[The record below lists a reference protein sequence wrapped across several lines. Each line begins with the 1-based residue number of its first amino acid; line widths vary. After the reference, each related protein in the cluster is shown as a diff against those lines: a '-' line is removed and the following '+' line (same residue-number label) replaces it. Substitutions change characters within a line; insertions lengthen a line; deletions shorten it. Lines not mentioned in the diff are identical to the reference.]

1 MRGRSVHGS
10 YVRPNSGL
18 FLSFIFLIRAGAQR
32 ILEKNQQLYM
42 PGRLKWSFPIY
53 NKIQI
58 YLKII
63 EEPNFGY
70 RTHYLTNQWTV

>member
-1 MRGRSVHGS
+1 
-10 YVRPNSGL
+10 
-18 FLSFIFLIRAGAQR
+18 
-32 ILEKNQQLYM
+32 M
-42 PGRLKWSFPIY
+42 PGRLKWSFPIC

-70 RTHYLTNQWTV
+70 RTPHLTKQWTV